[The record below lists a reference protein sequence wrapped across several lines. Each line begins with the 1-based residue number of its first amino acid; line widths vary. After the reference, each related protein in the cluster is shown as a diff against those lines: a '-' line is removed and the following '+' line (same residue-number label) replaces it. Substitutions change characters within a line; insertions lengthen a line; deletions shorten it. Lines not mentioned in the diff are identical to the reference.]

1 MKEFTG
7 ITASPGIVIG
17 KVYLH
22 IDNKLRIPKY
32 DIEIEQI
39 STEYERFQAAI
50 IKATNEIKSL
60 ISQNNDDM
68 SIEERRLIETHIL
81 MLNDPEFNSKIYNR
95 LTAEL
100 KNVEWVL
107 MQVIDELV
115 QKLNATKE
123 EYLRERTIDFFD
135 ISQRILQHLLYQSHE
150 SLADLK
156 EEVIIVAQTLLP
168 SDALSMNKKMVK
180 GIASNTGG
188 RTSHIAILARS
199 FELPTVLGLSNITE
213 HVKTGD
219 EIIIDG
225 TNGRVIVQPDAETKE
240 IYSRSQKKW
249 QDHEIQLL
257 NLNILPAETLDGKM
271 ISLKAN
277 IEVPE
282 EVKSVLIHGA
292 DGIGLYRSEFLFI
305 QPLKFP
311 SEDEQ
316 YEAYKSVLEAMN
328 NKPVIIRTFD
338 FGGDKI
344 IPGLR
349 KEPEANPLL
358 GWRAIR
364 FCLNRPEIF
373 TTQLRALFRATMHGN
388 LKIMFPMISSPWEL
402 EKIYELVEKVKND
415 LTHEGIKFVKNID
428 IGIMIEVPSAAIASD
443 ILAKKVDFFSIGTN
457 DLIQY
462 TVAVDRG
469 NERVAYLYQPFHPAV
484 LRLIKLVIENAHKEN
499 IPVTMC
505 GEMAGDPYAS
515 VLLLGLGLD
524 RFSMTAYRIPEIKK
538 IIRAVTLKDAKNLAR
553 KVLAMESAE
562 KIEEYVKG
570 WMDERFDFI
579 TA

>member
-1 MKEFTG
+1 
-7 ITASPGIVIG
+7 
-17 KVYLH
+17 
-22 IDNKLRIPKY
+22 
-32 DIEIEQI
+32 
-39 STEYERFQAAI
+39 
-50 IKATNEIKSL
+50 
-60 ISQNNDDM
+60 
-68 SIEERRLIETHIL
+68 
-81 MLNDPEFNSKIYNR
+81 
-95 LTAEL
+95 
-100 KNVEWVL
+100 
-107 MQVIDELV
+107 
-115 QKLNATKE
+115 
-123 EYLRERTIDFFD
+123 
-135 ISQRILQHLLYQSHE
+135 
-150 SLADLK
+150 
-156 EEVIIVAQTLLP
+156 
-168 SDALSMNKKMVK
+168 
-180 GIASNTGG
+180 
-188 RTSHIAILARS
+188 
-199 FELPTVLGLSNITE
+199 
-213 HVKTGD
+213 
-219 EIIIDG
+219 
-225 TNGRVIVQPDAETKE
+225 
-240 IYSRSQKKW
+240 
-249 QDHEIQLL
+249 
-257 NLNILPAETLDGKM
+257 LPAETLDGKM